1 MLTAESVGLDYRNGG
16 SVNRAVDGVSLSI
29 DPGSFLGVIGPS
41 GSGKSSLMYLL
52 SGMKRP
58 SRGRLAFEARDYAA
72 MQAAELMRLRRR
84 RFGFV
89 FQQHFLIN
97 YLSVFENVLV
107 GAVRRDHPTA
117 ARAHQLL
124 GQVGLGDELHKRPFQ
139 LSIGERQRVAVVRAL
154 VHLPAIV
161 FADEPTASLD
171 QATGRQVVEVLGHFR
186 QQTGGAVVVVTH
198 DPAMLTGADQ
208 ILHMR
213 DGRLN

>member
-1 MLTAESVGLDYRNGG
+1 M
-16 SVNRAVDGVSLSI
+16 
-29 DPGSFLGVIGPS
+29 
-41 GSGKSSLMYLL
+41 
-52 SGMKRP
+52 
-58 SRGRLAFEARDYAA
+58 
-72 MQAAELMRLRRR
+72 
-84 RFGFV
+84 
-89 FQQHFLIN
+89 
-97 YLSVFENVLV
+97 LV

-198 DPAMLTGADQ
+198 DPDMLTGADQ
-208 ILHMR
+208 IHHMR